1 MAFAQTQYRAA
12 TSTTATRVA
21 RKITTTYPCATMSP
35 PIGRTN
41 VRADLQ
47 KRISDVGDALGL
59 GVLAVRDGW
68 TRATN
73 ALASFNLNPEERAKS
88 ALRGWFAETGSADL
102 DGFAGVTRA
111 EEAPAASRASSVP
124 VHAPLRSKRRGVS
137 NTRTPK
143 EELGTSTW
151 VFLHTLAAQYPSK
164 PSARQKRDV
173 TNLINLLTRLYP
185 CGECAEHF
193 QEIVKVHPP
202 QVGSRE
208 ALSRWMCDV
217 HNVVNRSLDKPVFN
231 CAIVSSRWKGLDGD
245 GSCGDETGCRLR
257 TY

>member
-1 MAFAQTQYRAA
+1 MN
-12 TSTTATRVA
+12 
-21 RKITTTYPCATMSP
+21 MSP
-35 PIGRTN
+35 PMGRTN

-47 KRISDVGDALGL
+47 NRISDVGDALGR
-59 GVLAVRDGW
+59 GVLALRDGW
-68 TRATN
+68 ARASD
-73 ALASFNLNPEERAKS
+73 ALATIGRTPEERAKR
-88 ALRGWFAETGSADL
+88 ALRVWFAGTDGADSSAV
-102 DGFAGVTRA
+102 AG
-111 EEAPAASRASSVP
+111 EAPAESRASSAP
-124 VHAPLRSKRRGVS
+124 VRAPPRSTKRGGA
-137 NTRTPK
+137 NARTPK

-151 VFLHTLAAQYPSK
+151 VFLHTLAAQYPSR

-173 TNLINLLTRLYP
+173 VNLIHVLTRLYP
-185 CGECAEHF
+185 CGVCAEHF

>member
-1 MAFAQTQYRAA
+1 M
-12 TSTTATRVA
+12 
-21 RKITTTYPCATMSP
+21 
-35 PIGRTN
+35 GRTN

-47 KRISDVGDALGL
+47 KRISDVVDALGL

-68 TRATN
+68 TRATD
-73 ALASFNLNPEERAKS
+73 ALVTISRTPEERAKR
-88 ALRGWFAETGSADL
+88 ALSGWFAGTGGGDSSGGARV
-102 DGFAGVTRA
+102 AGA
-111 EEAPAASRASSVP
+111 EEAPAGSRSSSVP
-124 VHAPLRSKRRGVS
+124 VRTFPRSKRRDGA
-137 NTRTPK
+137 NARTPK
-143 EELGTSTW
+143 EDLGTSTW
-151 VFLHTLAAQYPSK
+151 VFLHTLAAQYPLR

-173 TNLINLLTRLYP
+173 INLINILTRLYP

-245 GSCGDETGCRLR
+245 GYCGDEIGCRLR